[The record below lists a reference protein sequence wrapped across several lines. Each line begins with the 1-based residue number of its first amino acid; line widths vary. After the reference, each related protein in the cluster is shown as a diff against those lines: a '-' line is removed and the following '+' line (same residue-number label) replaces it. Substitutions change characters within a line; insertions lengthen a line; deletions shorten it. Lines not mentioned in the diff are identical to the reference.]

1 MPFNSESA
9 REAGRKSKRGKN
21 KQLDPSIKD
30 KMEILYESVLDDLIV
45 NIKDLSNS
53 DKVKL
58 VQTLSNY
65 LLPKTKTV
73 RDKFTI
79 EELKEINKQGIMDR
93 DPDPTK

>member
-1 MPFNSESA
+1 MPFNSETA

-79 EELKEINKQGIMDR
+79 EELKEINKQGIMNR

>member
-1 MPFNSESA
+1 MSLNSESA
-9 REAGRKSKRGKN
+9 RAAGRKNKRGKN
-21 KQLDPSIKD
+21 KQLDPTIKD

-45 NIKDLSNS
+45 HIKDISNS

-79 EELKEINKQGIMDR
+79 EELKERKKEDLYDR
-93 DPDPTK
+93 GPDPTK

>member
-9 REAGRKSKRGKN
+9 RAAGKKSKRGKN
-21 KQLDPSIKD
+21 KQFDPTIKD

>member
-30 KMEILYESVLDDLIV
+30 KMEILYESVFDYLIV
-45 NIKDLSNS
+45 HFKDLSNS

-73 RDKFTI
+73 RDKFTFS
-79 EELKEINKQGIMDR
+79 
-93 DPDPTK
+93 PSAP

>member
-21 KQLDPSIKD
+21 KQFDPTIKD
-30 KMEILYESVLDDLIV
+30 KMEMLYETVLDDLII
-45 NIKDLSNS
+45 NSKDLSNS

-73 RDKFTI
+73 RDQFTI
-79 EELKEINKQGIMDR
+79 QELKDRKEQDIYDR

>member
-1 MPFNSESA
+1 MPFNSKSA

-21 KQLDPSIKD
+21 KQLDPTIKD

-73 RDKFTI
+73 RDKFII

>member
-9 REAGRKSKRGKN
+9 RAAGKKSKRGKN
-21 KQLDPSIKD
+21 KQLNPTIKD

>member
-1 MPFNSESA
+1 M
-9 REAGRKSKRGKN
+9 
-21 KQLDPSIKD
+21 
-30 KMEILYESVLDDLIV
+30 DDLIV
-45 NIKDLSNS
+45 NIKELSNS

>member
-1 MPFNSESA
+1 MPFNSETA

-45 NIKDLSNS
+45 HIKDLSNS

-79 EELKEINKQGIMDR
+79 EELKEINK
-93 DPDPTK
+93 

>member
-1 MPFNSESA
+1 MPFNSETA

-79 EELKEINKQGIMDR
+79 EELKERKKENLYDR
-93 DPDPTK
+93 GPDPTK

>member
-9 REAGRKSKRGKN
+9 RAAGRKSKRGKN
-21 KQLDPSIKD
+21 KQLDPSIKN

-45 NIKDLSNS
+45 HIKDLSNS

-65 LLPKTKTV
+65 LLPKTKTI

-93 DPDPTK
+93 DPDTTK

>member
-1 MPFNSESA
+1 
-9 REAGRKSKRGKN
+9 
-21 KQLDPSIKD
+21 
-30 KMEILYESVLDDLIV
+30 MEILYESVLDDLIV
-45 NIKDLSNS
+45 HFKDLSNS

-93 DPDPTK
+93 NPDPTK